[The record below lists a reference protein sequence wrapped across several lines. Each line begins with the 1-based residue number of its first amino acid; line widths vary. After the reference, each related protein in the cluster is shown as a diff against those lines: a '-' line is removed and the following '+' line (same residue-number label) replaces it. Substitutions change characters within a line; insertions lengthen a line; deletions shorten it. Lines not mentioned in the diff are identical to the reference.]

1 MGNVTANE
9 LIARANQTGRL
20 HSQIFPKGTAMN
32 QNNLSPALAKLIDE
46 AAQLQYIVDCESEY
60 CTPSQ
65 LDRYQKRI
73 AYLCKLIDRAER
85 MTYCDTAH

>member
-1 MGNVTANE
+1 
-9 LIARANQTGRL
+9 
-20 HSQIFPKGTAMN
+20 MN
-32 QNNLSPALAKLIDE
+32 QNNLSPALANLIEE
-46 AAQLQYIVDCESEY
+46 AAQLQYIVDCESDY

-85 MTYCDTAH
+85 LTYRDTAH